1 MNGYLLDTH
10 TAIWFFNGNDRL
22 SEKASK
28 IIRDLSNPV
37 YLSIASAWEVA
48 IKFGLGKLDIDGR
61 TADFIND
68 AQTNDITFLPIKTA
82 HLAAYESLP
91 MIHRDPAYLRYDD
104 RLLVATALA
113 EQLTIIT
120 ADEDI
125 VKYQVPHIW

>member
-48 IKFGLGKLDIDGR
+48 NKFGLGKLDIDGR
-61 TADFIND
+61 TEDFINA
-68 AQTNDITFLPIKTA
+68 AQTNDITFLPIKPA
-82 HLAAYESLP
+82 HLTAYESLP
-91 MIHRDPAYLRYDD
+91 MIHQTPRTFGTMTACLPQ
-104 RLLVATALA
+104 LLL
-113 EQLTIIT
+113 
-120 ADEDI
+120 
-125 VKYQVPHIW
+125 PNN

>member
-28 IIRDLSNPV
+28 IIRDLSNPI

-48 IKFGLGKLDIDGR
+48 IKIGIRKLDIDGR

-68 AQTNDITFLPIKTA
+68 A
-82 HLAAYESLP
+82 
-91 MIHRDPAYLRYDD
+91 HRNK
-104 RLLVATALA
+104 V
-113 EQLTIIT
+113 Q
-120 ADEDI
+120 
-125 VKYQVPHIW
+125 